1 MLNINQKIELKRECI
16 DIPQAIKSGYN
27 IVKVEP
33 CFIYYNY
40 ITEKYDITPNRE
52 GIRVVLTKVGV
63 LTRVFIFDELYGNV
77 IYPREAY
84 KFVNFLINTHSYG
97 K

>member
-1 MLNINQKIELKRECI
+1 MLNINQKIELKRECV

-27 IVKVEP
+27 IVKVNP
-33 CFIYYNY
+33 YFIFYNH
-40 ITEKYDITPNRE
+40 ITDKYDITPSRE
-52 GIRVVLTKVGV
+52 GIRVILTKSGV

-77 IYPREAY
+77 IYPSEAY
-84 KFVNFLINTHSYG
+84 KFVNFLINMQEYG